1 MSQGPPETVV
11 YVGCLNVQHR
21 AVDCPS
27 SGQPM
32 ESWCE
37 TCATRS
43 HLIDDHMACH
53 GAASAMVAKIVG
65 VDVDTLAHMH
75 TVAHDQRR
83 RDGRPD
89 HEHAR
94 NVWLPSA

>member
-32 ESWCE
+32 E
-37 TCATRS
+37 AVVR
-43 HLIDDHMACH
+43 DVCH
-53 GAASAMVAKIVG
+53 
-65 VDVDTLAHMH
+65 TLASH
-75 TVAHDQRR
+75 
-83 RDGRPD
+83 
-89 HEHAR
+89 
-94 NVWLPSA
+94 